1 MLKQKNPLPSA
12 ECQLSLQDGNH
23 LARPRQ
29 SHPQVARHV
38 IWSLMG
44 MDKIRR
50 FFWCKAIKKRMNL
63 NSAMKLTTEARWTQ
77 RINHLQKE
85 YLEFPAHLEGESFSD
100 PKIVTSP

>member
-1 MLKQKNPLPSA
+1 MLSLWVWIKAPWKALVLSKDTDHNVSGVRGVAMLKQKNSLPSA

-38 IWSLMG
+38 IRSLMG

-50 FFWCKAIKKRMNL
+50 FFWCKAIKKRM
-63 NSAMKLTTEARWTQ
+63 
-77 RINHLQKE
+77 
-85 YLEFPAHLEGESFSD
+85 
-100 PKIVTSP
+100 KICAG